1 MARRKRRLT
10 LPPRAADFAGRLELL
25 RQADLVWSPPP
36 LQALQENHKPISAW
50 LTCLG
55 WFRWQDYPDGPA
67 RRFVRDLLYSCMPWP
82 SVRDLEAPRPVMLRK
97 GERPPDLTSPTGTA
111 RQALARWGSSLPLK
125 AVPAWMFTIAIQTVL
140 HHGFSDDWRWVCQM
154 PDFRLIPPV
163 LGCQSGETEAQFRR
177 RALRDFER
185 TLSEYVRDLRHA
197 YGAGLRTNDTRE
209 VTLRRDAEW
218 MARFLAGTAAYRMS
232 EDFDEDAV
240 LRAVHR
246 FCDRIGL
253 DLATMR
259 RPPEPF
265 GRAQG
270 RAQNAVLRQRLRSL
284 CADAGSQSNLS

>member
-50 LTCLG
+50 LMCLG
-55 WFRWQDYPDGPA
+55 WFRWRDYPDGPA

-82 SVRDLEAPRPVMLRK
+82 TARDLQDCRLVLLRK
-97 GERPPDLTSPTGTA
+97 GGPPPDLTGPTAAA
-111 RQALARWGSSLPLK
+111 RQALARWGSRLPLK
-125 AVPAWMFTIAIQTVL
+125 TAPDWMFTIAIQTVL
-140 HHGFSDDWRWVCQM
+140 HHGFSDEWRWVCQM

-163 LGCQSGETEAQFRR
+163 LGCQPGETEAQFRR

-185 TLSEYVRDLRHA
+185 ILSEYVRDLRHA

-218 MARFLAGTAAYRMS
+218 TARFLAGTAAYRM
-232 EDFDEDAV
+232 DPDYDEDAI

-246 FCDRIGL
+246 FAARIQL
-253 DLATMR
+253 DLSAVR
-259 RPPEPF
+259 RPPAGRTPGH
-265 GRAQG
+265 GRA
-270 RAQNAVLRQRLRSL
+270 ANEALREFLRSQ
-284 CADAGSQSNLS
+284 AGLTD

>member
-55 WFRWQDYPDGPA
+55 WFRWRDYPDGPA

-82 SVRDLEAPRPVMLRK
+82 TARDLQDCRPVLLRK
-97 GERPPDLTSPTGTA
+97 GGPPPDLTGPTAAA

-125 AVPAWMFTIAIQTVL
+125 AAPDWTFTIAIQTVL
-140 HHGFSDDWRWVCQM
+140 HHGFSDEWRWVCQM
-154 PDFRLIPPV
+154 PDFRLLPPV
-163 LGCQSGETEAQFRR
+163 LGCQPGETGAQFRR

-185 TLSEYVRDLRHA
+185 ILSEYVRDLRHA

-218 MARFLAGTAAYRMS
+218 TARYLAGTPAYRMD
-232 EDFDEDAV
+232 EVYEEDAV

-246 FCDRIGL
+246 FSQRIGL
-253 DLATMR
+253 DLATAR
-259 RPPEPF
+259 RLPA
-265 GRAQG
+265 GRTPAQG
-270 RAQNAVLRQRLRSL
+270 RAANEALREFLRSQ
-284 CADAGSQSNLS
+284 AGLTD